1 MSVRRRTIPLVE
13 DSPRKMS
20 LCESHPNTGQVC
32 LCRLHFSQVCV
43 PQFYRSL
50 LKRWQNLQPC
60 DMIITLGCVTLFFKQ
75 PLEGK
80 PFTHVSWEG
89 IHKYWLDIEWPIFLV
104 QSHSHHHQDV
114 NQSAGFLSNSRRCK
128 NTPPTT
134 KKTLIAPAP
143 LCFLKPVET
152 ALLRLEWGRYVKN
165 RAVSLIWLWAH
176 LQLTEGEDFWTA
188 FARHLSSLT
197 LWMHPGVFFSSQWT
211 RLLRCI
217 SRMSC

>member
-143 LCFLKPVET
+143 LCFFKTSWNSSAPSGMGPICEEQSCVSYLIVSPPAAHGGWRFLDGFCET
-152 ALLRLEWGRYVKN
+152 F
-165 RAVSLIWLWAH
+165 IIF
-176 LQLTEGEDFWTA
+176 DFMNASWCL
-188 FARHLSSLT
+188 F
-197 LWMHPGVFFSSQWT
+197 
-211 RLLRCI
+211 
-217 SRMSC
+217 